1 VPRARATRWRF
12 LVETPTAYNPTV
24 RDGGTAEVPW
34 GRAWTL
40 DREGSR
46 AVVEVEASAAALAA
60 YAAGSLPQTGRAAIQ
75 SEGRTA
81 VERYLEERTLPAR
94 LLVTAAGVRKQR

>member
-1 VPRARATRWRF
+1 MRRAHARRWRF
-12 LVETPTAYNPTV
+12 LVETPTPYNPTV
-24 RDGGTAEVPW
+24 RDGGTADVPW
-34 GRAWTL
+34 GRSWVL
-40 DREGSR
+40 DRDGAR
-46 AVVEVEASAAALAA
+46 AVVEVEASVAALAA

-94 LLVTAAGVRKQR
+94 LLITAAGVRKQR